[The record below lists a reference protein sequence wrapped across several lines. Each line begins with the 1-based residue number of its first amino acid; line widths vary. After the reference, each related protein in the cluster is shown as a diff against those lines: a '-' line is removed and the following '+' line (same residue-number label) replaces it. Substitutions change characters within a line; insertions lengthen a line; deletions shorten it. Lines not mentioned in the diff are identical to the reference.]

1 MKKHTILGMV
11 LLASTSVMAGSI
23 SIPVAFDN
31 AKVLPKGVRNL
42 RYNNVMAE
50 ANTKYDE
57 FGNSVGV
64 GDAFNVDVS
73 YNKLIDGK
81 DTALEKGILQ
91 GYLQRHGKDL
101 NADAGETTGVVNVE
115 VDAQV
120 PVFAMGITRKWTAA
134 IVVPI
139 VESKTNVDTGFLAG
153 SEIQSIANQL
163 VSEGKGFKAE
173 EVQQKTNNAIIDSV
187 AKKGYKPLADEQKD
201 MLGDIRVVNKIQL
214 KNEKDYAIS
223 LTNSLVLPTGEE
235 ADIDKVVDVGAGDG
249 QFDVE
254 AGVNVDFN
262 MTSRIT
268 VSARASYTWQIEDT
282 TAKRIPENADST
294 VTSDVDYQV
303 KRDLGDIIY
312 TSIGAGYL
320 MDSGIQLRGQYSF
333 QYKEGD
339 VYSGDKYES
348 YRYDWM
354 GQKTSQRLH
363 AAQFGIGYS
372 TIPAFKRKEFAVPL
386 ELNVTLG
393 TPLAGKNVTND
404 TTIAAEIA
412 VFF

>member
-23 SIPVAFDN
+23 SVPVAYDN

-101 NADAGETTGVVNVE
+101 NAVAGETTGVVNVE

-120 PVFAMGITRKWTAA
+120 PVFALGLTRKWTAA

-163 VSEGKGFKAE
+163 ISEGKGFKAE

-201 MLGDIRVVNKIQL
+201 MLGDIRIVNKLQL

-254 AGVNVDFN
+254 AGINVDFN
-262 MTSRIT
+262 MTSRVT
-268 VSARASYTWQIEDT
+268 VSARASYTWQIADT
-282 TAKRIPENADST
+282 TAKRVPEKADST
-294 VTSDVDYQV
+294 VTPDVDYQV

-339 VYSGDKYES
+339 VYTGDKYES

-363 AAQFGIGYS
+363 AAQLGIGYS

-386 ELNVTLG
+386 ELNLSLG
-393 TPLAGKNVTND
+393 TPISGKNVTND
-404 TTIAAEIA
+404 TTIAAEVA

>member
-1 MKKHTILGMV
+1 MKNHTILGIG
-11 LLASTSVMAGSI
+11 LLVSTSVMAGNLSVPF
-23 SIPVAFDN
+23 SFDN

-50 ANTKYDE
+50 ANNKYDE
-57 FGNSVGV
+57 FGNSIGV
-64 GDAFNVDVS
+64 GNAFNVGVS

-101 NADAGETTGVVNVE
+101 NAVAGETTGVVNVE

-134 IVVPI
+134 IVIPI
-139 VESKTNVDTGFLAG
+139 VESSTNVDTGFLAG
-153 SEIQSIANQL
+153 SEIQSIASQL
-163 VSEGKGFKAE
+163 VNEGKTFKAQ

-187 AKKGYKPLADEQKD
+187 AKNGYKPLGDEQKD
-201 MLGDIRVVNKIQL
+201 MLGDIRLVNKVQL
-214 KNEKDYAIS
+214 KNKKDYAIS
-223 LTNSLVLPTGEE
+223 ITNAIVLPTGEE

-249 QFDVE
+249 QFDLQ
-254 AGVNVDFN
+254 AGINVDLH
-262 MTSRIT
+262 MTDKMT
-268 VSARASYTWQIEDT
+268 LSARASYTWQVSDT
-282 TAKRIPENADST
+282 TAKRIPEKVDST
-294 VTSDVDYQV
+294 ITPDVDSQV
-303 KRDLGDIIY
+303 RRDLGDIIY
-312 TSIGAGYL
+312 TSLGANYL
-320 MDSGIQLRGQYSF
+320 TDNGLQLRGQYSF

-339 VYSGDKYES
+339 IYTGEKYES

-354 GQKTSQRLH
+354 GQNTAQRLH
-363 AAQFGIGYS
+363 AAQLGLGYS
-372 TIPAFKRKEFAVPL
+372 TIPAFKRREFSVPL
-386 ELNVTLG
+386 ELNFTLG

-404 TTIAAEIA
+404 TTVAAELA